1 MKRSF
6 YLFLTFIS
14 LSFGS
19 DSTPCTPA
27 SLFPYTAEEFV
38 SFGSGGL
45 IGVLTNSSAQAGLF
59 CGNIALLGA
68 LAHVRC
74 SAELKKYK
82 EEAQRNP
89 LPDSPEKRKL
99 TEALIKE
106 GYDEVHFA
114 KSSHPEVFSY
124 KKKIVFFLP
133 SDTFSNPNNPLV
145 KSGIARLLAHVRN
158 NSSLKRIYFYNLVSG
173 TLTSAALALFM
184 AKLYP
189 LIPSPFLSR
198 SSLTVSL
205 GSAALAGGFYTAWLL
220 AWSAFCQSQERQ
232 ADAAVVVALKDPL
245 VLEEMARYYKEQSS
259 TVSKK
264 TWKQRFIEKTSSHP
278 TDASRAL
285 FFRKEAAKMR
295 KRAQESLFLQ

>member
-1 MKRSF
+1 MKHSF
-6 YLFLTFIS
+6 CLFLAFVS

-27 SLFPYTAEEFV
+27 SLFPYRAEQVV
-38 SFGSGGL
+38 SFGTGGL
-45 IGVLTNSSAQAGLF
+45 IGLSTNSSAQAALF

-74 SAELKKYK
+74 SAQLKECKK
-82 EEAQRNP
+82 EAQRNP
-89 LPDSPEKRKL
+89 FPDSPEKTKL
-99 TEALIKE
+99 TQDLIKE
-106 GYDEVHFA
+106 GYNEVHFVKA
-114 KSSHPEVFSY
+114 SHPEVFSY

-173 TLTSAALALFM
+173 TLTSTALALFM

-189 LIPSPFLSR
+189 LVKSPLFSYGHLKC
-198 SSLTVSL
+198 SL

-220 AWSAFCQSQERQ
+220 AWGAFCQSQKRQ
-232 ADAAVVVALKDPL
+232 ADVAVVVALKDPL
-245 VLEEMARYYKEQSS
+245 VLKEIARYYKEQSS
-259 TVSKK
+259 TVSKR
-264 TWKQRFIEKTSSHP
+264 TWKQWFIEKTNSRP
-278 TDASRAL
+278 TNASRAL
-285 FFRKEAAKMR
+285 FFREEAAKMR
-295 KRAQESLFLQ
+295 RQA

>member
-6 YLFLTFIS
+6 CLFLTFVS
-14 LSFGS
+14 LSLGS
-19 DSTPCTPA
+19 DSTPFTPA
-27 SLFPYTAEEFV
+27 SLFPYTAEEVV
-38 SFGSGGL
+38 SFGTGGL
-45 IGVLTNSSAQAGLF
+45 IGLSTNSSAQLVGLF

-74 SAELKKYK
+74 SAQLKEYK

-89 LPDSPEKRKL
+89 FPDSPEKRKL
-99 TEALIKE
+99 TKDLIKE
-106 GYDEVHFA
+106 GYNEVHFVKA
-114 KSSHPEVFSY
+114 SHPEVFSY
-124 KKKIVFFLP
+124 KKKIIFFLP

-220 AWSAFCQSQERQ
+220 AWSAFCQHQERQ
-232 ADAAVVVALKDPL
+232 ADAAVVALKDPL

-259 TVSKK
+259 IVSKK
-264 TWKQRFIEKTSSHP
+264 TWKQRFIEKTNSHP
-278 TDASRAL
+278 TNASRAL

-295 KRAQESLFLQ
+295 KRQLSV